1 MNLIDEKKNREKN
14 AEFLKD
20 QQILLKG
27 TLLLLLRIMQKLIY
41 MIFKMELIKL
51 PTHNAKSNVLL
62 RNYNTRRNYNTI
74 MKWISKLW
82 TQKIVKQIHMVD
94 CH

>member
-74 MKWISKLW
+74 MK
-82 TQKIVKQIHMVD
+82 
-94 CH
+94 